1 MTFNHEVVEPRIVP
15 YEMRGLG
22 LGNRFDP
29 INPEGVEF
37 LCKN

>member
-1 MTFNHEVVEPRIVP
+1 
-15 YEMRGLG
+15 MRGLG

-29 INPEGVEF
+29 INPKGPAWRLDRVEF